1 MKTTIYYHKNSD
13 VIGFKKV
20 ETDDYSFEYTYD
32 KKGNKSTYKTSN
44 GYSEEYTYDKN
55 DNELTYKNSDGE
67 YRIKGKYV
75 TEEEYENFVNA
86 KPLLEKKVIIENH
99 EYTLK

>member
-20 ETDDYSFEYTYD
+20 ETDDYSF
-32 KKGNKSTYKTSN
+32 
-44 GYSEEYTYDKN
+44 EYTYDKN